1 MKASFKDARAIIRR
15 PILSEKGTRLRMSE
29 NTYLFA
35 VDRSA
40 NKLEIAAAVEEIF
53 KVKVMGVRTINL
65 KGKPRRTR
73 TIVGHRSDWK
83 KAVVTLEKDQTIDVF
98 DQVS

>member
-83 KAVVTLEKDQTIDVF
+83 KAVVTLSEGDHIELYEVG
-98 DQVS
+98 